1 MSAYPTFFFE
11 PQTQSPFL
19 GHTQRRAEHQ
29 HPAHHHHQHRAS
41 PFDEPRR
48 GSVHGRQSPPSF
60 YTFPGDVQSGRGGNS
75 NSLDLDA
82 QERQLVA
89 QLEAL
94 RARKAQAEVE
104 KQRQALLRQR
114 QVEIQRRAIQ
124 EEQQRVAREE
134 AAHAQQARQ
143 RARQVELM
151 RALESARRQAVEIEA
166 AKERERRVQMAK
178 AQQYYMLQHQ
188 RAIEEQRQ
196 RQLKQQAEQ
205 QRLIQQQASRQRQ
218 AREQAF
224 WEQVE
229 RCVSPRFESMSDRPA
244 DLVSFDSSCAP
255 PARQQTPSRTP
266 AQLTPHQQ
274 QPEAKREA
282 ATPYGLPIEILK
294 MLFGPDVVV
303 QEEEPQA
310 RSQTPAAAQS
320 QSTPKPA
327 TTPALTTSS
336 GATPAEAKSTPP
348 ASQDKGKEAERQEP
362 VDGAQQFIDD
372 LFGAFAQAF
381 SLNDDEGD
389 EKAQASEENKEDAT
403 APAVPKPAEPQTT
416 QSERSQPAEK
426 ASASKEEP
434 ATPAFPTEAPTP
446 RTTTEDDDDIPVS
459 AADLEAEKAQTTAD
473 LIQAKYRQHLLR
485 VTRLEKLEA
494 LESKLEK
501 LDEGWTFPE
510 TLDFLPSTHEKDK
523 HADRLDALA
532 DPVDSASSQSENL
545 IVPPL
550 AFTPTNVPYHAHAQA
565 LLGLLVAADAVSSD
579 GDEQVR
585 NARRE
590 FVRLVEGKLGEMEVG
605 RRQVWEKMKKV
616 EGGEV
621 AQARG
626 TSAPAVEES
635 EESSADKAE
644 QATDDTTQTQE
655 APKVETTSES
665 TSSGEEQNST
675 AIPVAVPD
683 PTPLPRADEPST
695 TESTDKTATET
706 DDTSN
711 AAATAELEPTAS
723 EPAAPETV
731 DTRRYFSESE
741 DEGDQKAEHP
751 SKDKKE
757 QVDEF
762 VVV

>member
-19 GHTQRRAEHQ
+19 GQAQRRAEHQ

-41 PFDEPRR
+41 PFDESRR
-48 GSVHGRQSPPSF
+48 ALVHGRQSPPSF

-94 RARKAQAEVE
+94 RARKAQAEAE

-114 QVEIQRRAIQ
+114 QAEIQRRAILQ
-124 EEQQRVAREE
+124 EEHQRVAREE

-166 AKERERRVQMAK
+166 AKERERRAQMAK

-196 RQLKQQAEQ
+196 RQLRQQAEQ

-224 WEQVE
+224 WDQVE
-229 RCVSPRFESMSDRPA
+229 RCVSPGFMSMSDRPA
-244 DLVSFDSSCAP
+244 DLVSCDSSCAP

-266 AQLTPHQQ
+266 AQPTPRQQ
-274 QPEAKREA
+274 QPEAKREV

-303 QEEEPQA
+303 QEENTQA
-310 RSQTPAAAQS
+310 QSQTPTAAQS
-320 QSTPKPA
+320 QSTPKA
-327 TTPALTTSS
+327 AATPASTDNS
-336 GATPAEAKSTPP
+336 GATPAEPKTTAP
-348 ASQDKGKEAERQEP
+348 ASQDKGKETERQEP
-362 VDGAQQFIDD
+362 VDIGQQFIDD

-381 SLNDDEGD
+381 SLNDDED
-389 EKAQASEENKEDAT
+389 KKEDTT
-403 APAVPKPAEPQTT
+403 APATPKPAEPQTA
-416 QSERSQPAEK
+416 QSERTQPAEEVPVT
-426 ASASKEEP
+426 KEET

-510 TLDFLPSTHEKDK
+510 TLDFLPSTHEKEK
-523 HADRLDALA
+523 HVDRLDALA

-565 LLGLLVAADAVSSD
+565 LLGLLVAADSVSSD

-621 AQARG
+621 AQTG
-626 TSAPAVEES
+626 ETSASTVEADK
-635 EESSADKAE
+635 ESSADKVE
-644 QATDDTTQTQE
+644 LATDDTTQTQE
-655 APKVETTSES
+655 ESKVENTVES
-665 TSSGEEQNST
+665 TSSGQEQTST

-683 PTPLPRADEPST
+683 PTPLPQANEPPT
-695 TESTDKTATET
+695 GPTDKISPESADNTS
-706 DDTSN
+706 SN

-723 EPAAPETV
+723 EPVALETV
-731 DTRRYFSESE
+731 DTRQDFSESE
-741 DEGDQKAEHP
+741 DEEDQKAEHP

>member
-19 GHTQRRAEHQ
+19 GHVQRRAEQQ
-29 HPAHHHHQHRAS
+29 HPALHHHHQHRAS
-41 PFDEPRR
+41 PFEEPRR
-48 GSVHGRQSPPSF
+48 GSLHGRQSPPSF
-60 YTFPGDVQSGRGGNS
+60 YTGRGGNS
-75 NSLDLDA
+75 DSGDLDA

-94 RARKAQAEVE
+94 RARKAQAEAETRRQALVR
-104 KQRQALLRQR
+104 QRQA
-114 QVEIQRRAIQ
+114 EIQRRAIQ
-124 EEQQRVAREE
+124 QEQQRAAREE
-134 AAHAQQARQ
+134 AVHAQQARQ

-166 AKERERRVQMAK
+166 AQERERRVQMAK

-224 WEQVE
+224 WDQVE
-229 RCVSPRFESMSDRPA
+229 RCVWLRSNVVSDQLA
-244 DLVSFDSSCAP
+244 DLVSFDSSCVP
-255 PARQQTPSRTP
+255 PARQQTPSRAPTRP
-266 AQLTPHQQ
+266 APRQQ
-274 QPEAKREA
+274 QPEAKREV

-303 QEEEPQA
+303 QEDESEVQT
-310 RSQTPAAAQS
+310 QTPATAQS
-320 QSTPKPA
+320 QTITKPA
-327 TTPALTTSS
+327 TPAPATGSKATS
-336 GATPAEAKSTPP
+336 AEPKSAVT
-348 ASQDKGKEAERQEP
+348 ASQDKGKEVEGQEP
-362 VDGAQQFIDD
+362 VDVAQQFIDD

-389 EKAQASEENKEDAT
+389 EKKQGSEDT
-403 APAVPKPAEPQTT
+403 TVPAVPKPAERQTT
-416 QSERSQPAEK
+416 RSEPSQSAEELPVT
-426 ASASKEEP
+426 KEQP

-446 RTTTEDDDDIPVS
+446 RTTTEEDDDIPVS

-501 LDEGWTFPE
+501 LDEGWSFPE
-510 TLDFLPSTHEKDK
+510 TLDFLPSTHEKDRQ
-523 HADRLDALA
+523 ADRLDALA

-605 RRQVWEKMKKV
+605 RRQVWEKMRKV
-616 EGGEV
+616 EAG
-621 AQARG
+621 AL
-626 TSAPAVEES
+626 APAVEENK
-635 EESSADKAE
+635 ESSGDK
-644 QATDDTTQTQE
+644 TGHTTGNAAQE
-655 APKVETTSES
+655 DIKVENTGNP
-665 TSSGEEQNST
+665 TSSDKEQTST
-675 AIPVAVPD
+675 ATPVAVPD
-683 PTPLPRADEPST
+683 PAPLPRAEESST
-695 TESTDKTATET
+695 EATDQTN
-706 DDTSN
+706 DTSN

-731 DTRRYFSESE
+731 DTCRDFSESE
-741 DEGDQKAEHP
+741 DEGDQKAEHA

>member
-1 MSAYPTFFFE
+1 
-11 PQTQSPFL
+11 
-19 GHTQRRAEHQ
+19 
-29 HPAHHHHQHRAS
+29 
-41 PFDEPRR
+41 
-48 GSVHGRQSPPSF
+48 
-60 YTFPGDVQSGRGGNS
+60 
-75 NSLDLDA
+75 
-82 QERQLVA
+82 
-89 QLEAL
+89 
-94 RARKAQAEVE
+94 
-104 KQRQALLRQR
+104 
-114 QVEIQRRAIQ
+114 
-124 EEQQRVAREE
+124 
-134 AAHAQQARQ
+134 
-143 RARQVELM
+143 M
-151 RALESARRQAVEIEA
+151 RALESARRQAIEIEA
-166 AKERERRVQMAK
+166 AKERERRAQMAK

-196 RQLKQQAEQ
+196 RQLRQQAEQ

-224 WEQVE
+224 WDQVE
-229 RCVSPRFESMSDRPA
+229 
-244 DLVSFDSSCAP
+244 SSCAP

-266 AQLTPHQQ
+266 AQPTPRQQ
-274 QPEAKREA
+274 QPEAKREV

-303 QEEEPQA
+303 QEENTQA
-310 RSQTPAAAQS
+310 QSQTPTAAQP

-327 TTPALTTSS
+327 ATPASTDNS
-336 GATPAEAKSTPP
+336 GATPAETKSTAP
-348 ASQDKGKEAERQEP
+348 ASQDKGKETERQEP
-362 VDGAQQFIDD
+362 VDVGQQFIDD

-389 EKAQASEENKEDAT
+389 EEARASEDKKEDTT
-403 APAVPKPAEPQTT
+403 APAVPKPAEPQTA
-416 QSERSQPAEK
+416 QSERTRPAEETPVT
-426 ASASKEEP
+426 KEETS
-434 ATPAFPTEAPTP
+434 TPAFPTEAPTP

-510 TLDFLPSTHEKDK
+510 TLDFLPSTHEKEK
-523 HADRLDALA
+523 HVDRLDALA

-565 LLGLLVAADAVSSD
+565 LLGLLVAADSVSSD

-616 EGGEV
+616 DEGGEV
-621 AQARG
+621 AQTG
-626 TSAPAVEES
+626 EPSASTVQE
-635 EESSADKAE
+635 DMDV
-644 QATDDTTQTQE
+644 TDDTTQTQE
-655 APKVETTSES
+655 ESKVENTVES
-665 TSSGEEQNST
+665 TSSGQEQTST

-683 PTPLPRADEPST
+683 PAPLPRADEASSEP
-695 TESTDKTATET
+695 TDKLNPESA
-706 DDTSN
+706 DNTSN

-723 EPAAPETV
+723 EPVALETV
-731 DTRRYFSESE
+731 DTRQDFSESE
-741 DEGDQKAEHP
+741 DEEDQKAEHP